1 MVVLGVGSCRW
12 SSRSRK
18 AKERRNFCGVRPYLC
33 SPCVPSASF
42 CLGGAGGVIFYHFRS
57 ASVCYSFWVGLVTSS
72 LSLASA
78 KSVLISPF
86 SLKDNF
92 AGFRILGWRFFPHWK
107 NTALLPS
114 RLRDPPAH
122 MAPPA
127 GQVFLS
133 HQPFFLCI
141 SFSEFDYNVPWFG
154 CLWIYHI

>member
-57 ASVCYSFWVGLVTSS
+57 ASVRYSFWVGLVTSS

-114 RLRDPPAH
+114 RLRDPPPRAH
-122 MAPPA
+122 GSPRRSGVSLSPTFFSLYF
-127 GQVFLS
+127 VFR
-133 HQPFFLCI
+133 I
-141 SFSEFDYNVPWFG
+141 
-154 CLWIYHI
+154 